1 MKTGATG
8 SWSLGALSP
17 LGENQAQQGELC
29 GQHILCSAGQAW
41 GVSLP
46 PPGGQA
52 RWGAPEQQLLGAS
65 FSPASGPH
73 PPPPLPLGPGRV
85 GCGPL
90 KTGPLGVGGPRRSPC
105 FFWRRRDYAGS
116 TRWPQ
121 HRLPPWAHPAL
132 RFCPESPRRWLWSL
146 QPPQEGCATSRGV
159 PGVRAPQAG
168 GPITEAEP
176 AQGGPCQRGL
186 LPRPSAGP
194 RHRLGRGPSHGGPRF
209 ALPRPGVPMLLPL
222 CGGHPLWGL
231 PAGPTSLWR
240 LALASQSPS
249 RAVLGPW
256 LKQGVQ
262 WQSKSPSRVCL
273 SGSGRICP
281 LREQLRVRGWPGP
294 RPGRPLLARASMS
307 PTPSDSPVS
316 DVNTFRP
323 RKGTGNIILRE
334 AGGRGAV
341 GSLH

>member
-29 GQHILCSAGQAW
+29 GQHILCSASQAW

-105 FFWRRRDYAGS
+105 FFCRRRDYAGS

-159 PGVRAPQAG
+159 PGVRAPQARGGFFLGPQLGHATAWAGVPAMG
-168 GPITEAEP
+168 GP
-176 AQGGPCQRGL
+176 
-186 LPRPSAGP
+186 
-194 RHRLGRGPSHGGPRF
+194 
-209 ALPRPGVPMLLPL
+209 ALPYPGLGCPCYCL
-222 CGGHPLWGL
+222 CVEATRSGVFQQGPHLSGVWPSPHSPHPGQSWGHGL
-231 PAGPTSLWR
+231 STGCS
-240 LALASQSPS
+240 S
-249 RAVLGPW
+249 RA
-256 LKQGVQ
+256 
-262 WQSKSPSRVCL
+262 SPSRVCL

-307 PTPSDSPVS
+307 PTPSDSPTS